1 MTNEQEIFALMQMA
15 KDQQVAVERAVAG
28 LDKLSRELSTVIAQI
43 RTLQA
48 NVAEEAKKG
57 AEDGLRGMSSKAI
70 SAFDTE
76 VTKAMRLIGEGAE
89 TLRVAEWF
97 KSIQWLGGAT
107 IWGIFLGVALSWF
120 LWARDT
126 RAAVD
131 RLDAVSQAHEH
142 RLQELDQQQS
152 AQKLSQSGHSTTAR
166 KPKPMQQVQALQE
179 QR

>member
-15 KDQQVAVERAVAG
+15 KDQQATVERAVDG
-28 LDKLSRELSTVIAQI
+28 LETRSRELGTAIAQM

-57 AEDGLRGMSSKAI
+57 AQAGLQGMSSKAI
-70 SAFDTE
+70 SALDTE
-76 VTKAMRLIGEGAE
+76 VTKAKSLIGEGAE

-97 KSIQWLGGAT
+97 KSLQWLGGAT
-107 IWGIFLGVALSWF
+107 FFGLALGVALSWF

-131 RLDAVSQAHEH
+131 RLDAVSQAHER
-142 RLQELDQQQS
+142 RLQELDQQQ
-152 AQKLSQSGHSTTAR
+152 ATQKPAQSGHSTTAR
-166 KPKPMQQVQALQE
+166 KPKPAQQAQVPQE
-179 QR
+179 QP